1 MRAAWNSGLAV
12 RVRLSSVSSNT
23 FAPNVQNRKPRNCV
37 PHNLTLYGVGT
48 SRTIRAHWMLAELGL
63 DYECRP
69 IQSRTGET
77 LAEEFLRLNPRH
89 KIPVLQHVELV
100 LTESAAIV
108 QYLSEAFANPNLI
121 YVPRDTAARAALS
134 EWCFFIMTE
143 LDAGSLYVV
152 RRHEGL
158 PHLYGEAPTAVE
170 SAKKYFSHNLEAM
183 TPRIARAPYLF
194 GDRVSSADI
203 LLGTCL
209 EWALISKIALPAE
222 IMEYR
227 QRLTQRPAFQV
238 ALKKNF
244 PQTQS

>member
-1 MRAAWNSGLAV
+1 
-12 RVRLSSVSSNT
+12 
-23 FAPNVQNRKPRNCV
+23 V

-48 SRTIRAHWMLAELGL
+48 SRTMRAHWMLAELGL

-77 LAEEFLRLNPRH
+77 LAEDFLRLNPRH
-89 KIPVLQHVELV
+89 KIPVLQHGELI

-108 QYLSEAFANPNLI
+108 QYLAETFGDRNLI
-121 YVPRDTAARAALS
+121 HLPRDAAARAALN

-158 PHLYGEAPTAVE
+158 PHIYGEAPTAVE
-170 SAKKYFSHNLEAM
+170 SAKTYFSHNLAAM
-183 TPRIARAPYLF
+183 APRIARAPYLF
-194 GDRVSSADI
+194 GDRISSADI

-209 EWALISKIALPAE
+209 EWALISKIDLPAE
-222 IMEYR
+222 VMEYR
-227 QRLTQRPAFQV
+227 QRLAQRPAFQI
-238 ALKKNF
+238 ALNKNF